1 MIQRFEN
8 SGALHRHD
16 RIFKPAVLRHFRA
29 AAHTVRCVR
38 VFRAFFGETACISRM
53 RLWIQSMFGTA
64 RAAYIS
70 P

>member
-29 AAHTVRCVR
+29 AAHIPRLDNRYRDANARTLR
-38 VFRAFFGETACISRM
+38 GEIT
-53 RLWIQSMFGTA
+53 QSA
-64 RAAYIS
+64 
-70 P
+70 